1 MTTSHPGSMV
11 PSSDAEKKV
20 SSRRSHRKSRLGCAN
35 CKRRRIKC
43 DERRPSCTNC
53 VRHAIHCDF
62 VHSASQASR
71 ASMGPSNS
79 TSPSDHLTPTEPSL
93 ADGNTPTAPG
103 STPSPQ
109 LDSSTTLSSAQGSS
123 GLNVA
128 QLELF
133 HNYCTSTSYT
143 LYTLPGLQN
152 FWRVNAPAMGFS
164 YPFVLHGLMAMSAI
178 HLSKFDHE
186 RREYFQRQMDYHW
199 DIAIRAATSALAHV
213 DSENGHAL
221 YVFAVI
227 ASFIALARGPRR
239 GDYLIFGEKGM
250 CEYRVLFH
258 TIRLIVDTA
267 NLDLM
272 HGVLA
277 PVVCPGNRR
286 VSEVEERDSI
296 PDDTKH
302 LKELSLLMREIEV
315 KKDPDCELYQ
325 RTAASL
331 WVSYSL
337 VFDIER
343 PEGQTPM
350 HGVFV
355 WLFRLS
361 EAFMDR
367 VQQRKPVALVIFANF
382 CVLLNELEA
391 RWWVKGWVFHLMSGI
406 YESLEREFRVWV
418 QSPIEQIGWIPPS
431 R

>member
-1 MTTSHPGSMV
+1 MV
-11 PSSDAEKKV
+11 SPSDAERKV

-71 ASMGPSNS
+71 ASVGLSYS
-79 TSPSDHLTPTEPSL
+79 TSPSDQLTPTEPSL
-93 ADGNTPTAPG
+93 ALGNTPTAPG
-103 STPSPQ
+103 STPSPYMGT
-109 LDSSTTLSSAQGSS
+109 STTSSSAQGPS

-133 HNYCTSTSYT
+133 HNYCTSTAYT

-152 FWRVNAPAMGFS
+152 FWRVNAPAIGFS
-164 YPFVLHGLMAMSAI
+164 YPFVLHGLMAMSAV
-178 HLSKFDHE
+178 HLSKFDQE
-186 RREYFQRQMDYHW
+186 RREYFQRQMDHHW
-199 DIAIRAATSALAHV
+199 DIAIRAATSALSHV

-221 YVFAVI
+221 FIFAVI
-227 ASFIALARGPRR
+227 ASFVALARGPRR

-250 CEYRVLFH
+250 CEYRVLLH
-258 TIRLIVDTA
+258 TIRLIVETA
-267 NLDLM
+267 KLELM

-277 PVVCPGNRR
+277 PVVCPGNHR
-286 VSEVEERDSI
+286 VGQVPERESI
-296 PDDTKH
+296 PDDSEH
-302 LKELSLLMREIEV
+302 LKDLRLLMQEV
-315 KKDPDCELYQ
+315 EVRKDPEHLLYQ

-343 PEGQTPM
+343 PDGQVPM

-361 EAFMDR
+361 EAFMDL
-367 VQQRKPVALVIFANF
+367 VQQRKPVALVIFAHF
-382 CVLLNELEA
+382 CPLLNELQA
-391 RWWVKGWVFHLMSGI
+391 RWWVKGWVYHLMSGI

-418 QSPIEQIGWIPPS
+418 QRPMEQIGWIPP
-431 R
+431 RR